1 MQYVFFFSICTTR
14 PPLKSK
20 FYYLQNLILLQ
31 HQCCVDLIQL
41 ATQLFFTALCGRL
54 FSFFNIRV
62 ELSSYK
68 SITTEMTTRYR
79 IISYMN
85 IVYKIW
91 DSQLQVRLR
100 YLTADIQE
108 CTFLSDK
115 TWVDFATNK
124 KASLAPTLAYVSII
138 ICGVILG
145 LVHTVS

>member
-1 MQYVFFFSICTTR
+1 MEFYKSLISYVVCILFFNMYHQASA
-14 PPLKSK
+14 LKSK

-91 DSQLQVRLR
+91 DRQLQVQLR
-100 YLTADIQE
+100 YLTADTYIGMYLFYQI
-108 CTFLSDK
+108 K
-115 TWVDFATNK
+115 H
-124 KASLAPTLAYVSII
+124 
-138 ICGVILG
+138 GQIL
-145 LVHTVS
+145 LLIKRLFQHLPSPMYP

>member
-91 DSQLQVRLR
+91 DRQLQVQLR
-100 YLTADIQE
+100 YLTADIQDHVP
-108 CTFLSDK
+108 FLSDK
-115 TWVDFATNK
+115 K
-124 KASLAPTLAYVSII
+124 H
-138 ICGVILG
+138 GQIL
-145 LVHTVS
+145 LLIKRLLQHLPLPMYP

>member
-31 HQCCVDLIQL
+31 HECCVDLIQL

-91 DSQLQVRLR
+91 DRQLQVPYCR
-100 YLTADIQE
+100 YLYRNVP
-108 CTFLSDK
+108 FLSDK
-115 TWVDFATNK
+115 TWVDFATNE

>member
-1 MQYVFFFSICTTR
+1 MQYVFFFSICSTR
-14 PPLKSK
+14 PQLKSK
-20 FYYLQNLILLQ
+20 FYNLQNLILLQ

-91 DSQLQVRLR
+91 DRQLQVKLR

-108 CTFLSDK
+108 NVPFLSDK
-115 TWVDFATNK
+115 TW
-124 KASLAPTLAYVSII
+124 
-138 ICGVILG
+138 GQIL
-145 LVHTVS
+145 LLIKRLLQHLPLPMYP

>member
-91 DSQLQVRLR
+91 DRQLQVQLR
-100 YLTADIQE
+100 YLTADTYIGMYLFYQI
-108 CTFLSDK
+108 K
-115 TWVDFATNK
+115 H
-124 KASLAPTLAYVSII
+124 
-138 ICGVILG
+138 GQIL
-145 LVHTVS
+145 LLIKRLFQHLPSPMYP

>member
-1 MQYVFFFSICTTR
+1 MEFYKSLISYVVCIFFSICSTR
-14 PPLKSK
+14 PQLKSK
-20 FYYLQNLILLQ
+20 FYNLQNLILLQ

-91 DSQLQVRLR
+91 DRQLQVQLR
-100 YLTADIQE
+100 YLTADIQDHVP
-108 CTFLSDK
+108 FLSDK
-115 TWVDFATNK
+115 KHRGRFC
-124 KASLAPTLAYVSII
+124 Y
-138 ICGVILG
+138 
-145 LVHTVS
+145 

>member
-31 HQCCVDLIQL
+31 HECCVDLIQL

-91 DSQLQVRLR
+91 DRQLQVQLR
-100 YLTADIQE
+100 YLTADTYIGMYLFYQI
-108 CTFLSDK
+108 K
-115 TWVDFATNK
+115 H
-124 KASLAPTLAYVSII
+124 
-138 ICGVILG
+138 GQIL
-145 LVHTVS
+145 LLIKRLFQHLPLPMYP

>member
-91 DSQLQVRLR
+91 DRQLQVQLR
-100 YLTADIQE
+100 YLTADMYLFYQIKHGQI
-108 CTFLSDK
+108 LLLI
-115 TWVDFATNK
+115 